1 MRAEDPR
8 ARWGAGSGANRAWVF
23 AVADAACRILPRPVR
38 YAAADSLAEWYGGR
52 SPTTLAALESN
63 LRGAFPDRPAAWAE
77 AMALATLRRYLRGVA
92 DYLAGLPDPPVV
104 EEGPGARETLEACPG
119 GKVML
124 CAHLGNWEVG
134 GFFLGNRLGR
144 HHVVSF
150 PEADAGVGDFREAR
164 RADAGLVTH
173 TARAGLHN
181 LFTLRS
187 VLEGGES
194 VVVLVDRA
202 AGRDGVEVVF
212 RGRRTR
218 FLRSPAVMAS
228 LADVWAVPTAVVA
241 LGPGR
246 YSALVGPPCR
256 RRGEA
261 AGPAEVMQRAAAWF
275 SDVLERH
282 PDQWYNFF
290 PFWQEEP

>member
-1 MRAEDPR
+1 MPADDPR
-8 ARWGAGSGANRAWVF
+8 TRWRAGSGANRAWVF
-23 AVADAACRILPRPVR
+23 GVADTACRLLPRRWR

-52 SPTTLAALESN
+52 SPGTLSALEAN
-63 LRGAFPDRPAAWAE
+63 LRGAFPDLTPAGAE
-77 AMALATLRRYLRGVA
+77 ALALSTLRRYLRGVA
-92 DYLAGLPDPPVV
+92 DYLAHLSDPPLV
-104 EEGPGARETLEACPG
+104 EEGAGSAAHLGACPG
-119 GKVML
+119 GKVLL

-134 GFFLGNRLGR
+134 GFFIGGRLGR

-150 PEADAGVGDFREAR
+150 PEADRGVGAFREAR

-173 TARAGLHN
+173 VARSGLHN
-181 LFTLRS
+181 LFDLRS

-202 AGRDGVEVVF
+202 AGRDAVEVTF
-212 RGRRTR
+212 RRRRAR

-228 LADVWAVPTAVVA
+228 LADAWALPTAVVA

-256 RRGEA
+256 SRGERVD
-261 AGPAEVMQRAAAWF
+261 PAVVMQRAADWF
-275 SDVLERH
+275 SDVLERY

-290 PFWQEEP
+290 PYWQEES